1 MRRHLRIQRIQRHDH
16 RRDQTDQR
24 ILIFS
29 LWYRFGNSH
38 ANVCFGRR
46 NVSNPASWLS
56 PWCSIH
62 TLLMSPRGSSFPE
75 NAMPRVALVVD
86 DSMLIRH
93 TVCRFLE
100 ERGFSVESASNG
112 QEALETLKRI
122 RPDIIITDMQMP
134 KMNGGEFITALKAHP
149 VTANIPVVIV
159 AGRQSGF
166 DESEKRA
173 QFAIFKDID
182 IETQLAKALET
193 ILNAPAVKGQASGK

>member
-1 MRRHLRIQRIQRHDH
+1 
-16 RRDQTDQR
+16 
-24 ILIFS
+24 
-29 LWYRFGNSH
+29 
-38 ANVCFGRR
+38 
-46 NVSNPASWLS
+46 
-56 PWCSIH
+56 
-62 TLLMSPRGSSFPE
+62 
-75 NAMPRVALVVD
+75 MPRVALVVD

-134 KMNGGEFITALKAHP
+134 RMNGGEFITALKSQPA
-149 VTANIPVVIV
+149 TATIPVVIV

-193 ILNAPAVKGQASGK
+193 ILSAPAAKGQASGK